1 MSSFRL
7 FDSHAHVNFVA
18 FEDDWRA
25 VLDDCQRHGVAV
37 TLVGSQLPTS
47 RRAIELAELYPEGV
61 YAAVGL
67 HPVHVADQPQP
78 FRVEDYAAMISAS
91 SRVVAIGETGI
102 DHFRLPA
109 GREAQDLERQREVFI
124 AQLRLARDH
133 ELALVI
139 HTREHPTKPPAAY
152 AEVLGILRR
161 EQAAG
166 LPQGVIHCFLG
177 TVEEAE
183 AFTALGLYVGITGII
198 TFEKRSEQLRRVAAA
213 VPLERLVVET
223 DSPYLAPQSYRGKR
237 NQPQYVAHVVE
248 EIARCKG
255 VSAAV
260 AAEQTSENARRL
272 FGIKN

>member
-1 MSSFRL
+1 MNSFRL
-7 FDSHAHVNFVA
+7 FDSHAHVNFAA
-18 FEDDWRA
+18 FEKDWRA
-25 VLDDCQRHGVAV
+25 VLDDCQRQGVAV
-37 TLVGSQLPTS
+37 TLVGSQLLTS
-47 RRAIELAELYPEGV
+47 RRAIELAELYSEGV

-67 HPVHVADQPQP
+67 HPVHVSDQPQP

-91 SRVVAIGETGI
+91 PKVVAIGETGI
-102 DHFRLPA
+102 DHFRLPL
-109 GREAQDLERQREVFI
+109 GRETQDLELQREAFTS
-124 AQLRLARDH
+124 QLRLARDH
-133 ELALVI
+133 GKALIV

-161 EQAAG
+161 EQPAG
-166 LPQGVIHCFLG
+166 LPRGVIHCFLG

-183 AFTALGLYVGITGII
+183 AFTALGFFVGITGII
-198 TFEKRSEQLRRVAAA
+198 TFEKKSEQLRRVAAA

-255 VSAAV
+255 VSASVV
-260 AAEQTSENARRL
+260 AECTCENARRL
-272 FGIKN
+272 FGI